1 MLENR
6 MRKDEFDDEGELYL
20 NLNDLIDLRESA
32 EFKEASD
39 AFEYYLENY
48 AVATRMQQS
57 VLTDICH
64 LAARATR
71 KAMEYCFTKGFEI
84 GSNVMKSAQEEK
96 ATEAEK
102 PDIADILDVSLGDEG
117 YLSIPRE
124 TRELCAPLVKAADAL
139 ERALGDL
146 PVDEADKNRIARL
159 SAELMAQAEQYA
171 VELGIQAYLEFTRT
185 LSPEMN
191 AELEG
196 YKDNEVP
203 ET

>member
-20 NLNDLIDLRESA
+20 NLNDLINLRESA

-48 AVATRMQQS
+48 AVETRMPQS

-84 GSNVMKSAQEEK
+84 GGNVTKSALEEK
-96 ATEAEK
+96 ATGAKK
-102 PDIADILDVSLGDEG
+102 PDIADILSVSLGDEG
-117 YLSIPRE
+117 YLIIPRE
-124 TRELCAPLVKAADAL
+124 TRELCEPLVKAADAL

-146 PVDEADKNRIARL
+146 PVDEAGKNRIARL
-159 SAELMAQAEQYA
+159 SAELMA
-171 VELGIQAYLEFTRT
+171 
-185 LSPEMN
+185 
-191 AELEG
+191 
-196 YKDNEVP
+196 
-203 ET
+203 